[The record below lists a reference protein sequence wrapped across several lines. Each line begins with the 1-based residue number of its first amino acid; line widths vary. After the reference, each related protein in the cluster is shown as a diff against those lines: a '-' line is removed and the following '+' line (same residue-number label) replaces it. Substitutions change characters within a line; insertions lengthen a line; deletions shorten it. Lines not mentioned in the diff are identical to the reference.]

1 MGRKKVFLASVA
13 IIVGLFSS
21 DMIGQAN
28 RPLISEAQAKWKTPC
43 QWASGGALWGWF
55 PCPIFD
61 GSRMADE
68 VQRTLDENLKLGSL
82 MVQLQAWQKTL
93 GSVTGSIAQVRSLLN
108 SFFSFGSSA
117 GPLNTFK
124 DDGKLALPQVMASA
138 NPMNVP
144 QMSKAVADFY
154 MRPGAA
160 TPTERVQ
167 LSRSVYSDGLATAVA
182 AKSVV
187 TKNQDEIKK
196 LSEEIAS
203 AKTLRDDFVVN
214 AKVRLTLLQALD
226 QRNRLVARLTSS
238 QAVDHLRRMGDD
250 PIASSNS
257 WGSGSNAYGN
267 PQAYANSVEQ
277 EARSEDAITTR
288 ARSHA
293 QEAIN
298 AGRLSLNYAVELHN
312 GLITGATLN
321 QSIQFGGGSDTN
333 YLREELQTL
342 SQRYGATLDTPEQV
356 HDFIGKLAG
365 EARKGLKTASQ
376 IMQKNPALASD
387 PVLRQAMAEQKA
399 ILDNLRDDSSYQTY
413 ISVNANVPPARVS
426 QESGNTK

>member
-1 MGRKKVFLASVA
+1 MGRMKVFLASTA

-28 RPLISEAQAKWKTPC
+28 RSLISEAEAKWKTPC

-68 VQRTLDENLKLGSL
+68 VQRTLDENLKLGS
-82 MVQLQAWQKTL
+82 MIEQLQAWQKTL
-93 GSVTGSIAQVRSLLN
+93 SSVTGSIAQVRAFLN
-108 SFFSFGSSA
+108 SLFSFGSSA
-117 GPLNTFK
+117 GPLSTFK
-124 DDGKLALPQVMASA
+124 DDGKLALPQLMESA

-144 QMSKAVADFY
+144 QMSKAVAEFY

-160 TPTERVQ
+160 TPAERVQ
-167 LSRSVYSDGLATAVA
+167 LSRSVYSDGLGAAVA

-196 LSEEIAS
+196 LSDEIAR

-226 QRNRLVARLTSS
+226 QRNRLVARLTST
-238 QAVDHLRRMGDD
+238 QAVDHLRQMGED
-250 PIASSNS
+250 PIASSSS
-257 WGSGSNAYGN
+257 WGTGSNAYGN

-288 ARSHA
+288 ARSQA
-293 QEAIN
+293 QDAVN

-321 QSIQFGGGSDTN
+321 QSIQSGGGSDTN

-356 HDFIGKLAG
+356 HDFIGKLAS
-365 EARKGLKTASQ
+365 EARKGLQTASQ
-376 IMQKNPALASD
+376 IMQKYPALASD
-387 PVLRQAMAEQKA
+387 PDLRRAMADQKT
-399 ILDNLRDDSSYQTY
+399 ILDNLRDDSSYQNY
-413 ISVNANVPPARVS
+413 ISVNANVPPARVT
-426 QESGNTK
+426 QDIGGTN